1 MKRFFTL
8 ALLISTIT
16 LTAQHRMSITPD
28 SDFKLIQNGIVK
40 STFVLDTELSASEL
54 ADFTRWTQNNV
65 ALGEFNLVG
74 KTLTTSLK
82 FEANDRNVYDKMFI
96 MMGVDI
102 LEIDVNGQRKVLDKD
117 GFFVHF
123 NL

>member
-8 ALLISTIT
+8 ALLISTMT
-16 LTAQHRMSITPD
+16 LSAQHRMSVTQD

-40 STFVLDTELSASEL
+40 STFVLDTELSATEM
-54 ADFTRWTQNNV
+54 ADFTRWTQNNA

-82 FEANDRNVYDKMFI
+82 FEANERNVYDKMFI

-102 LEIDVNGQRKVLDKD
+102 LEIDVNGLRKVLDKD